1 MWSSKALRGGYKR
14 TYMNVC
20 KSKGKGYY
28 YFYYDYRITSLE
40 VVNLYMEKQTIKEN
54 KDKV

>member
-1 MWSSKALRGGYKR
+1 
-14 TYMNVC
+14 MNVC